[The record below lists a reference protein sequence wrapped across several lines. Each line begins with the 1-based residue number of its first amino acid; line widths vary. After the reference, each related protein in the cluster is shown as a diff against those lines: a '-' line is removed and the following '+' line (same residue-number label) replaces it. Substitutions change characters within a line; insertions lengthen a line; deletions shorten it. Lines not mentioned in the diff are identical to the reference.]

1 MMPIKRS
8 LTLESLTE
16 QVQTQEEKQTAEL
29 KELKKMMDRLNH
41 SHSQMI
47 EKLDQ
52 MQIDNFLLRQQQRS
66 NSSVPRV
73 TNGNDHNNIE
83 NRGSRASSSP
93 TKRDF

>member
-16 QVQTQEEKQTAEL
+16 TVQTQEEKQTEEL
-29 KELKKMMDRLNH
+29 KELKKMMDRLNQ
-41 SHSQMI
+41 SNSLMI

-66 NSSVPRV
+66 TALVPRP
-73 TNGNDHNNIE
+73 TNDNSNVE
-83 NRGSRASSSP
+83 TRGSRAGSSP